1 MTFTDSKIDSILK
14 ILYEEVVPA
23 QGCTEPIAIAFAAA
37 KAREV
42 IPNEEIIRVVIHVS
56 GNMIKN
62 VKSVVVPGS
71 GGMVGIEVSAVMGFT
86 FGDASKDLMVINDI
100 TQAQME
106 QVRAFMDTATIE
118 VVHEDTPEKL
128 YIEVELYSHEH
139 CGSVEIKHFHT
150 NITKI
155 KRNKEV
161 LLSQPCNDKVFNTPE
176 EERSLLSIK
185 AIYELAKVID
195 LERIEPL
202 MSKVITLNSRIAN
215 EGLSGNYG
223 INIGSVIREHMKN
236 GFYGDDIRNR
246 AASFAAAGSD
256 ARMSGCDLPVMT
268 TSGSGNQGMAASLA
282 LIEYASF
289 FKKDREQLIRALF
302 FSHLSTV
309 HIKTNVGRL
318 SAYCGVIC
326 SAAAVSGALSF
337 IEGHGFD
344 VVSHAIANTLGDVSG
359 IICDGAKASCAM
371 KISTTIYA
379 AFDSYLLATH
389 GEYMHGGDGIIANDI
404 EKTLEHV
411 GKLAGDGMKI
421 TDEVIID
428 IMSNNNRSH

>member
-1 MTFTDSKIDSILK
+1 MKFTDTQINNILK
-14 ILYEEVVPA
+14 ILYKEVVPA

-42 IPNEEIIRVVIHVS
+42 IPQEDITRVVIYVS

-71 GGMVGIEVSAVMGFT
+71 GGMVGIEVSAVMGFM
-86 FGDASKDLMVINDI
+86 FGNASKDLMVINDI
-100 TQAQME
+100 TKEQMVK
-106 QVRAFMDTATIE
+106 VRAFMKTATIE
-118 VVHEDTPEKL
+118 VVHIDTPEKL
-128 YIEVELYSHEH
+128 YIEVELYSKQH

-155 KRNKEV
+155 KRDKEV
-161 LLSQPCNDKVFNTPE
+161 LLSQPCNDKVFNTPQ
-176 EERSLLSIK
+176 EERSLLSIRI
-185 AIYELAKVID
+185 IYELAKVID
-195 LERIEPL
+195 IELIKPL
-202 MSKVITLNSRIAN
+202 MSKVIALNSRIAN
-215 EGLSGNYG
+215 EGLAGNYG
-223 INIGSVIREHMKN
+223 INIGSVIREHIKN

-282 LIEYASF
+282 LIEYAKF
-289 FKKDREQLIRALF
+289 FKIEQEKLIRALF

-326 SAAAVSGALSF
+326 SAAAVSGALCF
-337 IEGHGFD
+337 IEGYKFD

-389 GEYMHGGDGIIANDI
+389 GEYTNGGDGIIANDI

-428 IMSNNNRSH
+428 IMSNNHRTL

>member
-1 MTFTDSKIDSILK
+1 MLMDEAVVRRVLRILQ
-14 ILYEEVVPA
+14 EEVVPA

-42 IPNEEIIRVVIHVS
+42 IPEEEITEVTIRVS
-56 GNMIKN
+56 GNIIKN
-62 VKSVVVPGS
+62 AKSVVVPNS
-71 GGMVGIEVSAVMGFT
+71 GGMVGIEVAAVMGFM
-86 FGDASKDLMVINDI
+86 FGDASRDLEVISDI
-100 TQAQME
+100 TPEQME
-106 QVRAFMDTATIE
+106 QVRSFMEVATIE
-118 VVHEDTPEKL
+118 VEHVDTPEKL
-128 YIEVELYSHEH
+128 YIEVELRSTER

-155 KRNKEV
+155 KRDKGI
-161 LLSQPCNDKVFNTPE
+161 LISQPCNDKVFNTPE
-176 EERSLLSIK
+176 EDRSILSI
-185 AIYELAKVID
+185 ALIHEIAKTIP
-195 LERIEPL
+195 LGQIEPL
-202 MSKVITLNSRIAN
+202 MAKVIKLNSRIAH

-223 INIGSVIREHMKN
+223 INIGRVIRDQIES

-256 ARMSGCDLPVMT
+256 ARMSGSDLPVMI
-268 TSGSGNQGMAASLA
+268 TSGSGNQGMTASLA
-282 LIEYASF
+282 LIKYAAMR
-289 FKKDREQLIRALF
+289 DIEQEHLIRALC
-302 FSHLSTV
+302 FSHLATV

-326 SAAAVSGALSF
+326 SAAAVSGALCF
-337 IEGHGFD
+337 MEGQGFD
-344 VVSHAIANTLGDVSG
+344 IISHAIANTLGDVSG

-389 GEYMHGGDGIIANDI
+389 GEYMHGGDGIIAHDI

-411 GKLAGDGMKI
+411 GKLAADGMKI

-428 IMSNNNRSH
+428 IMSHNYR